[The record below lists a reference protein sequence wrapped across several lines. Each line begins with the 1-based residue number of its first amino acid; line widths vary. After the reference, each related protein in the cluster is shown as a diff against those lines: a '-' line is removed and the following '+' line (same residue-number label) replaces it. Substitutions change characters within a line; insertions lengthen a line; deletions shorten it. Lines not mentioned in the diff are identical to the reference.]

1 MKYLEQLRCNCIKDV
16 SMLPICFEAVIP
28 IIIRWVKMEHEDE
41 ESVFEWI
48 LEQSGLFRALTHVV
62 QEARRQGFDGGF
74 QNLEQLSDEF
84 WIQNLEMFVQVQ
96 VKAEELK
103 RQEAFISEPHPLVYP
118 NGDVQMELFN

>member
-16 SMLPICFEAVIP
+16 SMLPICFEAVVP
-28 IIIRWVKMEHEDE
+28 IIICWVKMEHEE
-41 ESVFEWI
+41 LVFEWI

-74 QNLEQLSDEF
+74 QNLDQLSDEF

>member
-1 MKYLEQLRCNCIKDV
+1 MKSYLEQLRCNCIKECYMV
-16 SMLPICFEAVIP
+16 PICFETVVP
-28 IIIRWVKMEHEDE
+28 IIIRWVKMEHEE
-41 ESVFEWI
+41 LVFEWI

-74 QNLEQLSDEF
+74 ENLHQLSDEF
-84 WIQNLEMFVQVQ
+84 WIQHLENYVQVQ
-96 VKAEELK
+96 VKAEVLK

>member
-1 MKYLEQLRCNCIKDV
+1 MKSYLEQLRCNCINECYMV
-16 SMLPICFEAVIP
+16 PICFEAVVP
-28 IIIRWVKMEHEDE
+28 IIIRWVKKGHE

-48 LEQSGLFRALTHVV
+48 LEHGLFRALTHVV

-74 QNLEQLSDEF
+74 QNLDQLSDEF

>member
-1 MKYLEQLRCNCIKDV
+1 MKSYLEQLRCNSIKDV
-16 SMLPICFEAVIP
+16 SMLPICFEAAVP
-28 IIIRWVKMEHEDE
+28 IIIRWVKMEHEE
-41 ESVFEWI
+41 LVFEWI

-74 QNLEQLSDEF
+74 QNLNQLSDEF
-84 WIQNLEMFVQVQ
+84 WIQHLENYVQVQ

-118 NGDVQMELFN
+118 NVDVQMELFN

>member
-16 SMLPICFEAVIP
+16 SMLPICFEAVVP

-74 QNLEQLSDEF
+74 QNLDQLSDEF

-96 VKAEELK
+96 VRAEELK
-103 RQEAFISEPHPLVYP
+103 RREAFISEPHPLVYP

>member
-16 SMLPICFEAVIP
+16 SMFPICFEAVVP

-74 QNLEQLSDEF
+74 QNLDQLSDEF

>member
-16 SMLPICFEAVIP
+16 SMLPICFEAVLP

-74 QNLEQLSDEF
+74 QNLDQLSDEF

>member
-16 SMLPICFEAVIP
+16 SMLPICFEAVVP

-48 LEQSGLFRALTHVV
+48 LVQSGLFRALTHVV

-74 QNLEQLSDEF
+74 QNLDQLSDEF

-118 NGDVQMELFN
+118 NGDVQTELFN

>member
-1 MKYLEQLRCNCIKDV
+1 
-16 SMLPICFEAVIP
+16 MLPICFEAVVP

-74 QNLEQLSDEF
+74 QNLDQLSDEF

-96 VKAEELK
+96 VKA
-103 RQEAFISEPHPLVYP
+103 
-118 NGDVQMELFN
+118 

>member
-16 SMLPICFEAVIP
+16 SMLPICFEAVVP
-28 IIIRWVKMEHEDE
+28 IIIRWVKMEHE

-74 QNLEQLSDEF
+74 QNLDQLSDEF

-96 VKAEELK
+96 VKSEELK